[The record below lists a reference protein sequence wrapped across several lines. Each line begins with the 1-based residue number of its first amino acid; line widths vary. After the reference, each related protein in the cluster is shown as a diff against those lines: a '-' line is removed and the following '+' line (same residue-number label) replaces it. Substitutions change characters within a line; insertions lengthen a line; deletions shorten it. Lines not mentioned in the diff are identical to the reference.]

1 MKTVEIDGKIIHI
14 YDDGSIRIPH
24 EGVQLCLDLL
34 DIEQLYSES
43 QNALNRGEP
52 DQETKR
58 NVRVDSS

>member
-34 DIEQLYSES
+34 DIGQLYSES

-58 NVRVDSS
+58 NVRADS